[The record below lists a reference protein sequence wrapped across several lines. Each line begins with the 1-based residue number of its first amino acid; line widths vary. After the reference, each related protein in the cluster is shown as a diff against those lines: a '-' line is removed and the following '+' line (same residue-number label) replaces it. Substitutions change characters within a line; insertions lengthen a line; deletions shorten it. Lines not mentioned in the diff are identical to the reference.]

1 MRFVIALIEV
11 YAADGPVRRGDKGD
25 GLNFLLTRGRW
36 GGRYYNRQ
44 RLTRYLGI
52 RVLKDGK
59 KVDKCLNQLIKDSL
73 VWQSKKGATVSLNP
87 HRSVEISSFIDRFL
101 KE

>member
-1 MRFVIALIEV
+1 MPPRGLSDEEIMALV
-11 YAADGPVRRGDKGD
+11 
-25 GLNFLLTRGRW
+25 LNFLLTRGRW

>member
-1 MRFVIALIEV
+1 MPPMDLSDEEIMAMV
-11 YAADGPVRRGDKGD
+11 
-25 GLNFLLTRGRW
+25 LNFLLTRGRW

-59 KVDKCLNQLIKDSL
+59 KVDKCLDQLIKDGL
-73 VWQSKKGATVSLNP
+73 VWPSKKGATVSLNP
-87 HRSVEISSFIDRFL
+87 HLSAEIKSFIDRFL
-101 KE
+101 